1 MSNELPPTEK
11 LAQRSEEFFLSG
23 PQRRTN
29 ELRYVFT
36 VARQFLLGFRKL
48 HFVGPCVTFFGSA
61 RFKEDNPYYQQTRE
75 LAARVSRL
83 GFTIMTGGGPGAME
97 AANRGAKDAN
107 GKSVGCN
114 IELPFEDGGN
124 PYLDVSVDFKHF
136 FVRKV
141 LLLKYSYAFVVVP
154 GGAGTMDELFETLTL
169 IQTGKIKQFPVVIF
183 GTQYYQHLE
192 ALLNQMA
199 EEGTISPEDRNLYLC
214 TDSMDEAV
222 AHVAKAISS
231 EFGLKRRKKEPR
243 QRWWLAE

>member
-1 MSNELPPTEK
+1 MSDPSPPSK
-11 LAQRSEEFFLSG
+11 RVRASEEFFLQG
-23 PQRRTN
+23 PQRRSN
-29 ELRYVFT
+29 ELGYIFT
-36 VARQFLLGFRKL
+36 VARQFLKGFRKL

-61 RFKEDNPYYQQTRE
+61 RFKEENPYYQQTRE

-97 AANRGAKDAN
+97 AANRGAKDA
-107 GKSVGCN
+107 GGMSVGCN

-183 GTQYYQHLE
+183 GTHYYQYLE

-199 EEGTISPEDRNLYLC
+199 EEGTISPEDRDLYLC
-214 TDSMDEAV
+214 TDSMEEAV
-222 AHVAKAISS
+222 AHVSKAISS
-231 EFGLKRRKKEPR
+231 DFGIKRRQKEPR
-243 QRWWLAE
+243 KRWWLGE